1 MRKDGLLN
9 LLEQTKIRAEQT
21 ENPVPNEITRL
32 EIIDTLLEYIGDPQV
47 RAKVDSIP
55 C

>member
-21 ENPVPNEITRL
+21 ENPVPAEITRL
-32 EIIDTLLEYIGDPQV
+32 EIIDTLLEYINDPQV

>member
-21 ENPVPNEITRL
+21 ESPVPAEITRL
-32 EIIDTLLEYIGDPQV
+32 EIINTLLDYINDPHV